1 MKKASDP
8 PQPDPQDA
16 QDALATLRQK
26 LAGLGESSMRKSYY
40 PELQERLEELE
51 RFKALL
57 DHSNEA
63 IILIEVSTGRIV
75 DLNDSASRQTG
86 WSHDELL
93 QQSLFDLSNLEQN
106 PAAQALIRSADDMGA
121 SGMLVVTELHRKNG
135 GRFPAE
141 ITLNR
146 MQFRDNSYVLAV
158 ARDIT
163 QRKAMEEALRESEEF
178 LKNIVDH
185 IPAVVFAK
193 EVQGLRFVTIN
204 KACQEVFGLSRAEV
218 LGRTNYDLFPKE
230 QADFFT
236 KVDRETLA
244 KGELVEVPEE
254 IISTPS
260 GDRILRVKKIPLFD
274 NQGKE
279 RFLLGIAE
287 DITERKQLEEKLL
300 QSQKMEAIGQL
311 AGGVAHDFNNI
322 LMVILGYGSILL
334 NEGALPARQKEQ
346 VEQIMNAADK
356 AAKLTSDL
364 LAFSR
369 KQVIKPATMN
379 LNDIILHVEKF
390 LSRIIGE
397 DVQLKA
403 RLTPR
408 ELQVDVDRGQIEQ
421 VLINL
426 ATNARDAMPKGG
438 LLTIETSSLQI
449 DDAFVQANGIGA
461 PGPYAVISISDTGVG
476 MNEQTRRRIFEPFFT
491 TKEMGKGTGLGMSI
505 VYGIIKQHNGFVN
518 VYSEPKIG
526 TTFRIYLPFSEQS
539 SEAALDPQAPDSAPG
554 GAETILVVEDEPDL
568 RLLLQNILSG
578 AGYCVLLA
586 ENGQVAVERYAAG
599 AGGEIALVLMDMIM
613 PGMSGKEAC
622 RAIRAIDPAAKVL
635 YTSGYTM
642 DIIKSRDLLEEGTEL
657 LMKPVRPLEL
667 LKKVREM
674 LDRL

>member
-1 MKKASDP
+1 MKNPSDP
-8 PQPDPQDA
+8 GPDPQDA
-16 QDALATLRQK
+16 LAALQQK

-51 RFKALL
+51 RFKAFL
-57 DHSNEA
+57 DHSNDA
-63 IILIEVSTGRIV
+63 IFLIEASTGRIV

-86 WSHDELL
+86 WSRDELL
-93 QQSLFDLSNLEQN
+93 LQSVFDLSNLQQN
-106 PAAQALIRSADDMGA
+106 AAAEALILSSEEMGSVGILA
-121 SGMLVVTELHRKNG
+121 VTELHRKDG
-135 GRFPAE
+135 GSFPAE

-146 MQFRDNSYVLAV
+146 MQFRDRSYVLAV

-193 EVQGLRFVTIN
+193 EVRELRFVTIN

-218 LGRTNYDLFPKE
+218 LGRTNYDLFPNE
-230 QADFFT
+230 QAEFFT
-236 KVDRETLA
+236 NVDRETLA

-254 IISTPS
+254 IISTPN
-260 GDRILRVKKIPLFD
+260 GDRILRVKKIPLLD
-274 NQGKE
+274 SQGKV

-334 NEGALPARQKEQ
+334 NDEALPARQKEQ

-369 KQVIKPATMN
+369 KQVIKPATMD

-397 DVQLKA
+397 DVQLRA
-403 RLTPR
+403 RLSPR

-438 LLTIETSSLQI
+438 LLTIETSAQRI
-449 DDAFVQANGIGA
+449 DEAFAQANGIGV

-476 MNEQTRRRIFEPFFT
+476 MDEQTRRRIFEPFFT
-491 TKEMGKGTGLGMSI
+491 TKEVGKGTGLGMSI
-505 VYGIIKQHNGFVN
+505 VYGIIQQHSGFVN
-518 VYSEPKIG
+518 VYSEPGLG
-526 TTFRIYLPFSEQS
+526 TTFRIYLPFSAQS
-539 SEAALDPQAPDSAPG
+539 AEAALEPVAPDIPPG
-554 GAETILVVEDEPDL
+554 GTETILVVEDEPDL

-578 AGYCVLLA
+578 AGYRVLLA
-586 ENGQVAVERYAAG
+586 ENGQVAADLYAAR
-599 AGGEIALVLMDMIM
+599 AGEIALVLMDMIM

-622 RAIRAIDPAAKVL
+622 HAIRAVDPAAKVL

-642 DIIKSRDLLEEGTEL
+642 DIIKSRDLLDEGTEL
-657 LMKPVRPLEL
+657 LMKPVRPVEL

-674 LDRL
+674 LDR

>member
-8 PQPDPQDA
+8 PQPDPQDVLA
-16 QDALATLRQK
+16 ALQQK

-63 IILIEVSTGRIV
+63 IFLIEVSTGRIV

-86 WSHDELL
+86 WSRDELL
-93 QQSLFDLSNLEQN
+93 QQSLFDLSELRQSS
-106 PAAQALIRSADDMGA
+106 AAEALIRSPEETG
-121 SGMLVVTELHRKNG
+121 SVRMLAVTELHRKDG
-135 GRFPAE
+135 GRFPSE

-185 IPAVVFAK
+185 IPALVFAK

-236 KVDRETLA
+236 EMDRETLA

-254 IISTPS
+254 TISTGK

-274 NQGKE
+274 NQGNE

-334 NEGALPARQKEQ
+334 NEGALPARQKGQ

-397 DVQLKA
+397 DVQLRA

-449 DDAFVQANGIGA
+449 DEAFVQANGIGA

-476 MNEQTRRRIFEPFFT
+476 MDEQTRRRIFEPFFT
-491 TKEMGKGTGLGMSI
+491 TKEVGKGTGLGLSI
-505 VYGIIKQHNGFVN
+505 VYGIIQQHSGFVN
-518 VYSEPKIG
+518 VYSEPQLG
-526 TTFRIYLPFSEQS
+526 TTFRIYLPFSAKSAER
-539 SEAALDPQAPDSAPG
+539 ALEPQAPDTTPG
-554 GAETILVVEDEPDL
+554 GTETILVVEDEPDL

-578 AGYCVLLA
+578 AGYRVLLA
-586 ENGQVAVERYAAG
+586 ENGQVAVEQYAAG
-599 AGGEIALVLMDMIM
+599 ARGEIALVLMDMIM

-622 RAIRAIDPAAKVL
+622 HAIRAIEPAAKVL

-674 LDRL
+674 LDRW